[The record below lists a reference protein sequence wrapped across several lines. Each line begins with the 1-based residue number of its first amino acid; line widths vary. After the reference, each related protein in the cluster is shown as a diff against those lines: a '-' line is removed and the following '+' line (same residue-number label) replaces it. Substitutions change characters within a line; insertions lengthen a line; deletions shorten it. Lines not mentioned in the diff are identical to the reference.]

1 MLFFRLVFALCF
13 LFSLLLCAPGQ
24 VREYLEKNWK
34 ETSGRD
40 TLALAVRALMEVV
53 EAGSKNL
60 EIALMEAGTG
70 EGNLCSLPLC
80 PFPKAAGLAL
90 CLGA

>member
-1 MLFFRLVFALCF
+1 MC
-13 LFSLLLCAPGQ
+13 Q

-70 EGNLCSLPLC
+70 ESNKYFQSHRHTHEEWLLNRRHSACAPAPFVVLCWGTC
-80 PFPKAAGLAL
+80 KKM
-90 CLGA
+90 

>member
-1 MLFFRLVFALCF
+1 M
-13 LFSLLLCAPGQ
+13 Q
-24 VREYLEKNWK
+24 VREYLEKHWK

-70 EGNLCSLPLC
+70 AEPS
-80 PFPKAAGLAL
+80 
-90 CLGA
+90 